1 MFKIIKNF
9 NWIILSSFLC
19 IFMGIVTFLTFI
31 NEGFVALTDKNLQTL
46 LIIDIFL
53 LLVFFSLIFKN
64 FYRFYYTGK
73 KNKKGS
79 QTNLKYISVFSL
91 FTVIPSLIV
100 AIFSLFIFNFGIQN
114 YFDKQITK
122 AVNNSYDVAKNYLE
136 ESKENVLSDLILMN
150 VGINRA
156 SADYY
161 SNQNRFKNVI
171 KAEKLLRR
179 IDDVYLIDS
188 LGNILLSDVTDIN
201 DEFIIPLDEDY
212 DLALEGKPVFVSNN
226 FENKTTVMIK
236 VNSLVDTYLYI
247 SRNIDPEILR
257 YLNETE
263 QAVSFYYS
271 VENSQTGI
279 KVTFAIIYII
289 VVTLLLF
296 LSTSIAISFASRLT
310 KPIVNLIGA
319 SDSISKGALDVKVP
333 EIETDDELKQLIKN
347 FNLMIERLKEQQDKL
362 LITERYEAWETVA
375 RKLAHEIKNPLTPI
389 QLSIDS
395 LREKYKKKF
404 TNQSQEFEKYLETI
418 NRQIKDIENLV
429 NEFSNFARMPRP
441 ILKKINLMTVVKKS
455 LEFIKMS
462 SKNEIKLVNKIKNSY
477 VKGDEDQINRVFI
490 NLFKNSEEAFEE
502 MLIKDPEFKGNIDI
516 EIDENNDYIICKFKD
531 NGPGI
536 TDAKKAMTPYFTTK
550 KKGTGLGLPIITKII
565 NEHYGNFT
573 IKNLKKQTGA
583 LITISLPK
591 INA

>member
-31 NEGFVALTDKNLQTL
+31 NEGFVPLTDQNLQTL
-46 LIIDIFL
+46 LIFDIFL
-53 LLVFFSLIFKN
+53 LLIFFTLIFKN

-73 KNKKGS
+73 KNKKGAR
-79 QTNLKYISVFSL
+79 TNLKYISVFSL

-100 AIFSLFIFNFGIQN
+100 AIFSLFLFNFGIQN

-122 AVNNSYDVAKNYLE
+122 AVNNSFDVAKNYLE
-136 ESKENVLSDLILMN
+136 ESKENVLSDVILMS
-150 VGINRA
+150 VGLNRA
-156 SADYY
+156 SSFYY
-161 SNQNRFKNVI
+161 SNSNRFKQI
-171 KAEKLLRR
+171 IRSEKILRR

-188 LGNILLSDVTDIN
+188 LGNILLSDVRDIT
-201 DEFIIPLDEDY
+201 DEFIVPADEDY
-212 DLALEGKPVFVSNN
+212 DQALEGKPVFISDNL
-226 FENKTTVMIK
+226 ENKTTVMIK
-236 VNSLVDTYLYI
+236 LTSLVDTYLYI
-247 SRNIDPEILR
+247 SRNIDEEILR

-296 LSTSIAISFASRLT
+296 LSTSIAINFASRLT
-310 KPIVNLIGA
+310 KPIINLIGA

-333 EIETDDELKQLIKN
+333 EVETDDEFKQLNQN
-347 FNLMIERLKEQQDKL
+347 FNLMIQRLKEQQDKL
-362 LITERYEAWETVA
+362 LITERYEAWESVA

-395 LREKYKKKF
+395 LREKYKNKF
-404 TNQSQEFEKYLETI
+404 INEGKEFERYLETI
-418 NRQIKDIENLV
+418 NRQIKDIEKLV

-441 ILKKINLMTVVKKS
+441 IFKKNNIINVINKS
-455 LEFIKMS
+455 LDFIKLT
-462 SKNEIKLVNKIKNSY
+462 SKNEIKLINKTKNIFIN
-477 VKGDEDQINRVFI
+477 GDEDQLNRVFI
-490 NLFKNSEEAFEE
+490 NLIKNSEESFFDQ
-502 MLIKDPEFKGNIDI
+502 MQKDRNFKGNIDI
-516 EIDENNDYIICKFKD
+516 EIDDNNDYIVIIIKD
-531 NGPGI
+531 NGTGI

-550 KKGTGLGLPIITKII
+550 KKGTGLGLPIVTKII
-565 NEHYGNFT
+565 NEHSGNLS
-573 IKNLKKQTGA
+573 IKNRRDKSGTIVT
-583 LITISLPK
+583 ITLPK
-591 INA
+591 YA